1 LNFDAADFERRRTT
15 IDGTSVVRRRALAA
29 GSPCHQVLCFEEGQE
44 GSSEQ
49 RADKSK
55 RKSKRK
61 AVEKSLFFFF
71 FFPSSPSETFDDSI
85 SSLGDNDDDGR
96 RKAKHSPSDSLPF
109 FALFRMT
116 S

>member
-61 AVEKSLFFFF
+61 AVAKSLFFFF
-71 FFPSSPSETFDDSI
+71 FSSWPSETFDDSI
-85 SSLGDNDDDGR
+85 SSLGDNDDGGR

-116 S
+116 N